1 MHTIA
6 DVTIIEGD
14 YGKFSK
20 LASCT
25 GVFVN
30 PINEIRHL
38 TVIMAIKKEQK
49 MASIGNRMQR
59 T

>member
-25 GVFVN
+25 GVFGN

-49 MASIGNRMQR
+49 MA
-59 T
+59 